1 MSSINP
7 FWSRRLWQRMMFAHL
22 DLVLEEAVTTLRGD
36 YQVSVS
42 VYDEIELQSLM
53 MADEMSRG

>member
-1 MSSINP
+1 M
-7 FWSRRLWQRMMFAHL
+7 
-22 DLVLEEAVTTLRGD
+22 DLVLEEAVTMLRGD

-53 MADEMSRG
+53 MADEMSRGIIAQFHIR